1 MSNNPVLDKLFER
14 HRIVFWYDAN
24 HEMRAAF
31 DEYNHPQVSKHVVSN
46 DEFGLKYRILVTE
59 PTTKFL
65 LYLPHAEPSPN
76 DNWLLDIQLSNGMY
90 RTDRISMW
98 LDELELGSEWRAF
111 VTKYESFFAAKERRE
126 RFKAQFS
133 ESTPNEHI
141 LNYALIAA
149 CTRSQRTLSDI
160 CMVLFN
166 ELHARREQG
175 EDDEAHQRMR
185 LMHQHGIDALLWQ
198 ELAREYHY
206 RSDAPSLIDFVYK
219 LLAFA
224 YAQAVR
230 QQSYG
235 TPFNPP
241 LQLSDT
247 AHALVIQW
255 QDSNQYSKS
264 FNYFSADVYQRLTD
278 IRDHLESLPLSALGY
293 IHLFREVDVQIC
305 QLLAQRI
312 EQRAIHHSEVDKVV
326 RQRAQSYWLRHDEVL
341 RPLYL
346 MLNHASA
353 ILERVNTLTLRIDT
367 PHHGLHEYA
376 RTWHTIDYHYRH
388 FVNAQSRIQMQL
400 SDMVRPLLQRVDD
413 AYTNA
418 FLRPLNNA
426 WQDVVN
432 AMERWHIDSQLS
444 QTDFFAHIVQ
454 PLAARK
460 KVAVVVVD
468 AMRYEI
474 GAELCN
480 ELAHTHE
487 CTIQAVLGVLP
498 SYTQLGQAALLPHTQ
513 LTLESDTGMSVRVDQ
528 RASAGLQNRR
538 AILQQHRSTYTATTI
553 EEFNQLNRDQRRDL
567 GQRHDLIYVYHDTI
581 DKTGENQEALVCRAA
596 CDSIQ
601 EIRDVIRSLM
611 DANFSTVIITAD
623 HGFLYQQFALE
634 EHEFMAFD
642 GQREATAVFAQKRR
656 MVIGRDLPEPNS
668 LKHFTAQQLGL
679 GGTAEVLIPYS
690 INRLRLQGAQSRYVH
705 GGASL
710 QEIVVPVLTVHKTT
724 KATGRMPVGCS
735 MSNNIQN
742 RITTS
747 QFVVQIDQDQPVS
760 GSLVARQIRLTLYAR
775 DGTVI
780 GSGQP
785 RDIEL
790 NSPSPNAQDRRTSV
804 TVVLNEKAQHY
815 NRQEVMLHVE
825 EPVSSA
831 MYSAIIK
838 ESFTLNR
845 TIVADF

>member
-24 HEMRAAF
+24 HELRAAF
-31 DEYNHPQVSKHVVSN
+31 DEYSHPQVSKHVVNN
-46 DEFGLKYRILVTE
+46 DEFGLKYRILVAE

-65 LYLPHAEPSPN
+65 LYIPHAEPTAS

-98 LDELELGSEWRAF
+98 LDELELGGEWREFIAQ
-111 VTKYESFFAAKERRE
+111 YESFFAAKERRD

-133 ESTPNEHI
+133 ESTPNAHI
-141 LNYALIAA
+141 LNYALMAA

-160 CMVLFN
+160 CMTLFN
-166 ELHARREQG
+166 ELHTRREHG
-175 EDDEAHQRMR
+175 EDDELHQRMR
-185 LMHQHGIDALLWQ
+185 LMRQYGIDTVLWQ
-198 ELAREYHY
+198 ELDREYGY
-206 RSDAPSLIDFVYK
+206 KSSAPSLIDFIYK

-224 YAQAVR
+224 YARTVG

-235 TPFNPP
+235 APFNPP
-241 LQLSDT
+241 LPLSDS
-247 AHALVIQW
+247 AYALVIQW

-264 FNYFSADVYQRLTD
+264 FNYFSADVYQRLNA
-278 IRDHLESLPLSALGY
+278 IRDHVESLPLAALGT
-293 IHLFREVDVQIC
+293 IQLFKEIDVQIC
-305 QLLAQRI
+305 QLLAQSI

-341 RPLYL
+341 RPLYQ

-367 PHHGLHEYA
+367 PHHGVQEYV
-376 RTWHTIDYHYRH
+376 RSWHTIDFHYRH

-400 SDMVRPLLQRVDD
+400 SDTLRPLLQRVDA

-418 FLRPLNNA
+418 FLRPLNHA
-426 WQDVVN
+426 WQDVIN
-432 AMERWHIDSQLS
+432 TMTSWHIDSQLS

-454 PLAARK
+454 PLLARK

-480 ELAHTHE
+480 ELVHTHE
-487 CTIQAVLGVLP
+487 CTIHALLGVLP
-498 SYTQLGQAALLPHTQ
+498 SYTQLGQAALLPHQ
-513 LTLESDTGMSVRVDQ
+513 KLTLENDPGMSVRVDQ
-528 RASAGLQNRR
+528 RASAGVQNRR
-538 AILQQHRSTYTATTI
+538 AILQQHQSTYTATTI
-553 EEFNQLNRDQRRDL
+553 DEFNLLDRDGRRDL
-567 GQRHDLIYVYHDTI
+567 GQRHDLIYLYHDNI
-581 DKTGENQEALVCRAA
+581 DKTGENQEAQVCRVA

-601 EIRDVIRSLM
+601 EIKDVIRSLM
-611 DANFSTVIITAD
+611 DANFSSVIVTAD
-623 HGFLYQQFALE
+623 HGFLYQQFAPDE
-634 EHEFMAFD
+634 SEFMAFD
-642 GQREATAVFAQKRR
+642 DQREATAVFAQKRR
-656 MVIGRDLPEPNS
+656 MVIGRDLPHPSS

-679 GGTAEVLIPYS
+679 GGDAEVLIPYG

-705 GGASL
+705 GGAAL

-724 KATGRMPVGCS
+724 RATGKTPVGCS

-760 GSLVARQIRLTLYAR
+760 GNLVPRQIRLTLYAR
-775 DGTVI
+775 DGTLI

-790 NSPSPNAQDRRTSV
+790 NSPSTNAHERRINV
-804 TVVLNEKAQHY
+804 TVVLNEKAHTY
-815 NRQEVMLHVE
+815 NRQDVILHVE
-825 EPVSSA
+825 EPISSA

-838 ESFTLNR
+838 ETFVLNR